1 MSGDPIVIEGSAF
14 PRHEFVFGE
23 CLRCNWR
30 RRGNYIYSPTA
41 WQVSAKYAK
50 ACFALRTE
58 HEPDSWPSMRHAHC
72 GGWMAE
78 RPLTG
83 EWASDYVTLEPF
95 WMALSRAERLRLAFK
110 GLHESL
116 RIGPIPL
123 PIHSDPARQRSTSL
137 PKYAGSGHESAQG
150 LAQAD
155 SRRQGARLAC
165 RAHGAQSPR
174 IQIPAGRHGLHGI
187 HAVGLSRNEEHT
199 EDAETLRLAR
209 VNCSAKPNSCP

>member
-95 WMALSRAERLRLAFK
+95 WMALSRAER
-110 GLHESL
+110 
-116 RIGPIPL
+116 
-123 PIHSDPARQRSTSL
+123 
-137 PKYAGSGHESAQG
+137 
-150 LAQAD
+150 
-155 SRRQGARLAC
+155 
-165 RAHGAQSPR
+165 
-174 IQIPAGRHGLHGI
+174 HGLHGI